1 MPLVNGI
8 QRDIMSYMSETSS
21 SVQRSFRLS
30 ASTSRLLDHRVGESG
45 ESRNAM
51 VDRLLNESLRIEKHP
66 FIRFITGASG
76 KREAHIVGTR
86 WKVRQVIVS
95 LKGEK
100 GQIAA
105 VVKGF
110 DLTEPQVR
118 AAVSYYADFTDEIDA
133 DIERDSANA
142 DENSSRS
149 SLSES
154 TGSGL
159 LMNSEYK
166 VQP

>member
-8 QRDIMSYMSETSS
+8 QRDTMPYMSETSP

-66 FIRFITGASG
+66 FVRFITGASG
-76 KREAHIVGTR
+76 RREAHIVGTR
-86 WKVRQVIVS
+86 WKVRQIIVS

-105 VVKGF
+105 VVNGF

-118 AAVSYYADFTDEIDA
+118 AAVSYYADFTDEVDA
-133 DIERDSANA
+133 DIERDFA
-142 DENSSRS
+142 DADQQRVRWEREQSVI
-149 SLSES
+149 
-154 TGSGL
+154 G
-159 LMNSEYK
+159 
-166 VQP
+166 

>member
-8 QRDIMSYMSETSS
+8 QRDTMPYMSETSS

-66 FIRFITGASG
+66 FVRFITGVSG
-76 KREAHIVGTR
+76 RREAHIVGTR
-86 WKVRQVIVS
+86 WKVRQIIVS

-105 VVKGF
+105 VVNGF

-133 DIERDSANA
+133 DTARDSVNA
-142 DENSSRS
+142 DQQRVRWEREQSVI
-149 SLSES
+149 
-154 TGSGL
+154 G
-159 LMNSEYK
+159 
-166 VQP
+166 

>member
-1 MPLVNGI
+1 MH
-8 QRDIMSYMSETSS
+8 YMSESAS

-66 FIRFITGASG
+66 FVRFITGASG
-76 KREAHIVGTR
+76 RREAHIVGTR
-86 WKVRQVIVS
+86 WKVRQIIVS

-100 GQIAA
+100 GNIAS

-118 AAVSYYADFTDEIDA
+118 AAVSYYADFNDEIDA
-133 DIERDSANA
+133 DIERDSADA
-142 DENSSRS
+142 DQQRVRWER
-149 SLSES
+149 EQAVI
-154 TGSGL
+154 G
-159 LMNSEYK
+159 
-166 VQP
+166 

>member
-1 MPLVNGI
+1 MP
-8 QRDIMSYMSETSS
+8 YMSEISS

-66 FIRFITGASG
+66 FVRFITGASG
-76 KREAHIVGTR
+76 RREAHIVGTR
-86 WKVRQVIVS
+86 WKVRQIIVS

-100 GQIAA
+100 GQITA
-105 VVKGF
+105 VVNGF

-118 AAVSYYADFTDEIDA
+118 AAVSYYADFTDEVDA
-133 DIERDSANA
+133 DIERDFA
-142 DENSSRS
+142 DADQQRIRWEREQSVI
-149 SLSES
+149 
-154 TGSGL
+154 G
-159 LMNSEYK
+159 
-166 VQP
+166 

>member
-8 QRDIMSYMSETSS
+8 QRVTMPYMSETSS

-66 FIRFITGASG
+66 FVRFITGASG
-76 KREAHIVGTR
+76 RREAHIVGTR
-86 WKVRQVIVS
+86 WKVRQIIVS

-105 VVKGF
+105 VVNGF

-118 AAVSYYADFTDEIDA
+118 AAVSYYADFTDEVDA
-133 DIERDSANA
+133 DIERDFA
-142 DENSSRS
+142 DADQQRVRWEREQSVI
-149 SLSES
+149 
-154 TGSGL
+154 G
-159 LMNSEYK
+159 
-166 VQP
+166 

>member
-1 MPLVNGI
+1 MPLVKGI
-8 QRDIMSYMSETSS
+8 QRDTMPYMSETSS

-66 FIRFITGASG
+66 FVRFITGASG
-76 KREAHIVGTR
+76 RREAHIVGTR
-86 WKVRQVIVS
+86 WKVRQIIVS

-105 VVKGF
+105 VVNGF

-118 AAVSYYADFTDEIDA
+118 AAVSYYADFTDEVDA
-133 DIERDSANA
+133 DIERDFA
-142 DENSSRS
+142 DADQQRVRWEREQSVI
-149 SLSES
+149 
-154 TGSGL
+154 G
-159 LMNSEYK
+159 
-166 VQP
+166 

>member
-1 MPLVNGI
+1 MPMALEK
-8 QRDIMSYMSETSS
+8 QRNTLPFMSETSS
-21 SVQRSFRLS
+21 LVQRSFRLS

-86 WKVRQVIVS
+86 WKVRQVVVS

-105 VVKGF
+105 VAKGF

-133 DIERDSANA
+133 DIERDSADA

>member
-8 QRDIMSYMSETSS
+8 QRDTMPYMSEISS

-76 KREAHIVGTR
+76 RREAHIVGTR
-86 WKVRQVIVS
+86 WKVRQIIVS

-100 GQIAA
+100 GQITA
-105 VVKGF
+105 VVNGF

-133 DIERDSANA
+133 DIERDFA
-142 DENSSRS
+142 DADQQRVRWEREQSVI
-149 SLSES
+149 
-154 TGSGL
+154 G
-159 LMNSEYK
+159 
-166 VQP
+166 

>member
-1 MPLVNGI
+1 MPMALEK
-8 QRDIMSYMSETSS
+8 QRNTLPFMSETSS
-21 SVQRSFRLS
+21 LVQRSFRLS

-86 WKVRQVIVS
+86 WKVRQIIVT

-100 GQIAA
+100 GQLDSVI
-105 VVKGF
+105 KGF
-110 DLTEPQVR
+110 DLTELQVR
-118 AAVSYYADFTDEIDA
+118 AAVSYYADFSEEIDA
-133 DIERDSANA
+133 DIER
-142 DENSSRS
+142 
-149 SLSES
+149 ES
-154 TGSGL
+154 VDAEQQRVRWEREQSVNG
-159 LMNSEYK
+159 
-166 VQP
+166 

>member
-8 QRDIMSYMSETSS
+8 QRDTMPYMSETSS

-66 FIRFITGASG
+66 FVRFITGASG
-76 KREAHIVGTR
+76 RREAHIVGTR
-86 WKVRQVIVS
+86 WKVRQIIVS

-100 GQIAA
+100 GNIAS
-105 VVKGF
+105 VVQGF

-118 AAVSYYADFTDEIDA
+118 AAVSYYADFTDEVNA
-133 DIERDSANA
+133 DIERDSADA
-142 DENSSRS
+142 EQQRFRWEREQSVI
-149 SLSES
+149 
-154 TGSGL
+154 G
-159 LMNSEYK
+159 
-166 VQP
+166 

>member
-1 MPLVNGI
+1 
-8 QRDIMSYMSETSS
+8 
-21 SVQRSFRLS
+21 
-30 ASTSRLLDHRVGESG
+30 
-45 ESRNAM
+45 M

-86 WKVRQVIVS
+86 WKVRQIIVS

-118 AAVSYYADFTDEIDA
+118 AAVSYYADFTDEIDS
-133 DIERDSANA
+133 DIERDSADT
-142 DENSSRS
+142 DEQRVRWERE
-149 SLSES
+149 ES
-154 TGSGL
+154 GIS
-159 LMNSEYK
+159 
-166 VQP
+166 

>member
-1 MPLVNGI
+1 MP
-8 QRDIMSYMSETSS
+8 YMSETTS

-66 FIRFITGASG
+66 FVRFITGASG

-86 WKVRQVIVS
+86 WKVRQIIVS

-133 DIERDSANA
+133 DIERDFA
-142 DENSSRS
+142 DADQQRIRWER
-149 SLSES
+149 EQAVI
-154 TGSGL
+154 G
-159 LMNSEYK
+159 
-166 VQP
+166 

>member
-8 QRDIMSYMSETSS
+8 QRDTMSYMSETSS

-76 KREAHIVGTR
+76 RREAHIVGTR
-86 WKVRQVIVS
+86 WKVRQIIVS

-118 AAVSYYADFTDEIDA
+118 AAVSYYADFTDEVDA
-133 DIERDSANA
+133 DIERDIA
-142 DENSSRS
+142 DADQQRVRWEREQSVI
-149 SLSES
+149 
-154 TGSGL
+154 G
-159 LMNSEYK
+159 
-166 VQP
+166 

>member
-1 MPLVNGI
+1 MP
-8 QRDIMSYMSETSS
+8 YMSETTS

-66 FIRFITGASG
+66 FVRFITGASG

-86 WKVRQVIVS
+86 WKVRQIIVS

-100 GQIAA
+100 GNIAS

-118 AAVSYYADFTDEIDA
+118 AAVSYYADFTDEVDA
-133 DIERDSANA
+133 DIERDFA
-142 DENSSRS
+142 DADQQRIRWEREQSVI
-149 SLSES
+149 
-154 TGSGL
+154 G
-159 LMNSEYK
+159 
-166 VQP
+166 

>member
-1 MPLVNGI
+1 MP
-8 QRDIMSYMSETSS
+8 YMSETSS

-66 FIRFITGASG
+66 FVRFITGASG
-76 KREAHIVGTR
+76 RREAHIVGTR
-86 WKVRQVIVS
+86 WKVRQIIVS

-133 DIERDSANA
+133 DIERDFA
-142 DENSSRS
+142 DADQQRVRWEREQSVI
-149 SLSES
+149 
-154 TGSGL
+154 G
-159 LMNSEYK
+159 
-166 VQP
+166 

>member
-1 MPLVNGI
+1 
-8 QRDIMSYMSETSS
+8 MSETSS

-66 FIRFITGASG
+66 FIRFITGGSG
-76 KREAHIVGTR
+76 RREAHIVGTR
-86 WKVRQVIVS
+86 WKVRQIIVS

-118 AAVSYYADFTDEIDA
+118 AAVTYYADFTDEIDA
-133 DIERDSANA
+133 DIERDSAYA

-159 LMNSEYK
+159 LINSEYK

>member
-1 MPLVNGI
+1 MP
-8 QRDIMSYMSETSS
+8 YMSETSS

-76 KREAHIVGTR
+76 RREAHIVGTR
-86 WKVRQVIVS
+86 WKVRQIIVS

-118 AAVSYYADFTDEIDA
+118 AAVSYYADFTDEINA
-133 DIERDSANA
+133 DIERDFA
-142 DENSSRS
+142 DADQQRVRWEREQSVI
-149 SLSES
+149 
-154 TGSGL
+154 G
-159 LMNSEYK
+159 
-166 VQP
+166 

>member
-1 MPLVNGI
+1 MP
-8 QRDIMSYMSETSS
+8 YMSETPS

-86 WKVRQVIVS
+86 WKVRQIIAS

-118 AAVSYYADFTDEIDA
+118 AAVSYYADFTDEVDA
-133 DIERDSANA
+133 DIERDFA
-142 DENSSRS
+142 DADQQRIRWEREQSVI
-149 SLSES
+149 
-154 TGSGL
+154 G
-159 LMNSEYK
+159 
-166 VQP
+166 

>member
-1 MPLVNGI
+1 M
-8 QRDIMSYMSETSS
+8 RYMSETTSS
-21 SVQRSFRLS
+21 IQRSFRLS

-51 VDRLLNESLRIEKHP
+51 VDRLLNESLRLEKHP
-66 FIRFITGASG
+66 FVRFITGASG

-86 WKVRQVIVS
+86 WKVRQIIVS

-133 DIERDSANA
+133 DIERDSADA
-142 DENSSRS
+142 DQQRVRWER
-149 SLSES
+149 EQAVI
-154 TGSGL
+154 G
-159 LMNSEYK
+159 
-166 VQP
+166 

>member
-1 MPLVNGI
+1 MPLGRGI
-8 QRDIMSYMSETSS
+8 QRDTMPYMSETSS

-30 ASTSRLLDHRVGESG
+30 ASTSRLLEHRVGESG

-66 FIRFITGASG
+66 FVRFITGASG
-76 KREAHIVGTR
+76 RREAHIVGTR
-86 WKVRQVIVS
+86 WKVRQIIVS

-105 VVKGF
+105 VAKGF

-118 AAVSYYADFTDEIDA
+118 AAVSYYADFTDEVDA
-133 DIERDSANA
+133 DIERDFA
-142 DENSSRS
+142 DADQQRIRWEREQSVI
-149 SLSES
+149 
-154 TGSGL
+154 G
-159 LMNSEYK
+159 
-166 VQP
+166 

>member
-8 QRDIMSYMSETSS
+8 QSDTVPYMSDTSS

-76 KREAHIVGTR
+76 RREAHIVGTR

-105 VVKGF
+105 VVNGF

-133 DIERDSANA
+133 DIMRDSVDA
-142 DENSSRS
+142 DQQRIRWQREQSVI
-149 SLSES
+149 
-154 TGSGL
+154 G
-159 LMNSEYK
+159 
-166 VQP
+166 

>member
-76 KREAHIVGTR
+76 RREAHIVGTR
-86 WKVRQVIVS
+86 WKVRQIIVS

-110 DLTEPQVR
+110 DLTESQVR
-118 AAVSYYADFTDEIDA
+118 AAVSYYADFSDEIDA
-133 DIERDSANA
+133 DIER
-142 DENSSRS
+142 
-149 SLSES
+149 ES
-154 TGSGL
+154 VDAEKQRVRWEREQSVIG
-159 LMNSEYK
+159 
-166 VQP
+166 

>member
-8 QRDIMSYMSETSS
+8 QRDTMPYMSETSS

-86 WKVRQVIVS
+86 WKVRQIIVT

-100 GQIAA
+100 GQLDS

-110 DLTEPQVR
+110 DLTELQVR
-118 AAVSYYADFTDEIDA
+118 AAVSYYADFSEEIDA
-133 DIERDSANA
+133 DIER
-142 DENSSRS
+142 
-149 SLSES
+149 ES
-154 TGSGL
+154 VDAEQQRVRWEREQSVIG
-159 LMNSEYK
+159 
-166 VQP
+166 

>member
-1 MPLVNGI
+1 
-8 QRDIMSYMSETSS
+8 MSYMSETSS

-66 FIRFITGASG
+66 LIRFITGASG
-76 KREAHIVGTR
+76 RREVHIVGTR
-86 WKVRQVIVS
+86 WKIRQIIVS

-105 VVKGF
+105 VVNGF

-133 DIERDSANA
+133 DIERDFA
-142 DENSSRS
+142 DADQQRVRWEREQSVI
-149 SLSES
+149 
-154 TGSGL
+154 G
-159 LMNSEYK
+159 
-166 VQP
+166 